1 MYVKSSALLFLLISS
16 SFPAEIVKNVLKG
29 ESVTF
34 TGVSYVGNIT
44 SMLWKWETSKVAE
57 WEKEDT
63 EPTYYRKFTNRS
75 SLDMKTWT
83 LTLQNLESE
92 FNGLYSL
99 EIDQETRKTFQL
111 TVYESVS
118 KPNIDK
124 KCDSVN
130 CTLTCK
136 GVQSDN
142 ISYSWKDN
150 KGNRLS
156 GNVWRVTKST
166 DLDVVYTCNVSNPV
180 SWNNSSITEREMFPS
195 DSHSVAVVVGATS
208 AVFVVAV
215 AVAVAVIYFRN
226 RQHGSCRNQQQQN
239 QSDAAANQQQGIQLL
254 NTQPGSCQNQQQQ
267 NQSDAAANQQPVFP
281 LLDPQP
287 GNAAD

>member
-195 DSHSVAVVVGATS
+195 DSHSAVVVGATS